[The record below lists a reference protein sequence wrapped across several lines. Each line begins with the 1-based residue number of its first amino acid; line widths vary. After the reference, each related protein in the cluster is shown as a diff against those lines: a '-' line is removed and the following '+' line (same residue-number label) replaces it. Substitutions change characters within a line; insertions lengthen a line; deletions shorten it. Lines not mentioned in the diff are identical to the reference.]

1 MGAPE
6 ATMTSPIGT
15 NKIRSV
21 KPHRRDAFTLV
32 ELILVMATLAT
43 ALAFAAPRLSN
54 FFRGRTLDSE
64 GRRFLAL
71 TRYGQSRAVSE
82 GVPMILWIDRDKG
95 TYGLRAQDGYNFGQT
110 KSGMRTQEINML
122 GSGKP
127 VEFKL
132 ADKLKF
138 DLDQRSQKQ
147 NQLATIRFTP
157 DGSIDEESLLTV
169 VIRQDDNEWI
179 MVAQS
184 ENLLNYEIRN
194 QTNTLQTIRR

>member
-6 ATMTSPIGT
+6 ATMTSLTGT
-15 NKIRSV
+15 SKIRSV
-21 KPHRRDAFTLV
+21 SSHRQDAFTLV

-43 ALAFAAPRLSN
+43 ALAFAAPRLAN
-54 FFRGRTLDSE
+54 FFRGRSLDSE
-64 GRRFLAL
+64 ARRFLAL

-82 GVPMILWIDRDKG
+82 GVPMILWIDQSEG

-110 KSGMRTQEINML
+110 RSGMRGQENDTS
-122 GSGKP
+122 GSGKT

-132 ADKLKF
+132 ADKLEF
-138 DLDQRSQKQ
+138 DLDQRGQKQ
-147 NQLATIRFTP
+147 NQMATIRFTP

-169 VIRQDDNEWI
+169 VIRQDDNEWL

-184 ENLLNYEIRN
+184 DTRLNYEIRN